1 MTREELEK
9 VRSWAASKLSTGE
22 ELPWAW
28 DQYMKLRE
36 TLDAILAGMAQTTPL
51 GSPQSEQL
59 PERSLRLA
67 ACNESQDIVQCRSD
81 ELPVRLP
88 M

>member
-22 ELPWAW
+22 EPPWAW
-28 DQYMKLRE
+28 DHYMKLRE

-51 GSPQSEQL
+51 GSPQSEQH
-59 PERSLRLA
+59 PESPLRLV
-67 ACNESQDIVQCRSD
+67 ACTDSKDTARYRSD